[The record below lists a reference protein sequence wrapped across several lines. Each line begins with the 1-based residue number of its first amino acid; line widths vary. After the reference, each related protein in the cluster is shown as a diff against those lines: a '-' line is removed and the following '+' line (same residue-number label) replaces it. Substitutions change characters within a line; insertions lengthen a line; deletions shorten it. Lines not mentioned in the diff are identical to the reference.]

1 MEYLPVCPTN
11 LYKYIPFVMED
22 YAYTFLD
29 DYHTKCDIHVF
40 YLYLNSLEAFQ
51 LKNVWNALCD
61 DWSHI
66 KDILSEDR
74 GFKRSN
80 YSKRTLEYM
89 NVRITPDMLNQ
100 CLSKF
105 IQDDFLAIIVMRT
118 LLYHGYPR
126 LR

>member
-1 MEYLPVCPTN
+1 MGYLPVCPTN
-11 LYKYIPFVMED
+11 LYRYIPFVMED

-29 DYHTKCDIHVF
+29 DYKHQCDIHVY

-80 YSKRTLEYM
+80 YSKRSPEYI
-89 NVRITPDMLNQ
+89 NSRITPDVLNQ
-100 CLSKF
+100 NLSDF
-105 IQDDFLAIIVMRT
+105 IKDDFLAIIVMRT

>member
-22 YAYTFLD
+22 YTYK
-29 DYHTKCDIHVF
+29 KCDIHVF
-40 YLYLNSLEAFQ
+40 YLYLNSLETFQ

-61 DWSHI
+61 DWSRI

-100 CLSKF
+100 CLSEF
-105 IQDDFLAIIVMRT
+105 VQDDLLAIIVMRT

>member
-1 MEYLPVCPTN
+1 MEYLPVFPTN
-11 LYKYIPFVMED
+11 LYRYIPFVMED

-29 DYHTKCDIHVF
+29 DYKHQCDIHVY

-61 DWSHI
+61 VWSHI

-80 YSKRTLEYM
+80 YSKRSPEYI
-89 NVRITPDMLNQ
+89 NSRITPDVLNQ
-100 CLSKF
+100 NLSDF